1 MRDLERRHEA
11 PVGQGGV
18 RAQREVLVAQAG
30 DDGGPLG
37 RGEAVGAHAVDGL
50 EVERAGD
57 DFGVPVDL
65 EPDLEG
71 LEGVDGPGGG
81 LEVLLGG
88 GCGGE
93 GRDGGGGAV
102 GGVVE
107 AEALEAVGGR
117 ARGALVA
124 DDVPGVLERAGAVPG
139 DARVVEDG
147 AVGAVH
153 HGAGHVLHE
162 ELEEGGAGG
171 AVGGFGIWWWPADEF
186 PGIVGGGDGV
196 EVLAGEG
203 EGDDGGGVEVVED
216 GVDEVDGHAEE
227 EGVGLPLC

>member
-1 MRDLERRHEA
+1 MRDLERRHKA

-30 DDGGPLG
+30 DDGGPLRG
-37 RGEAVGAHAVDGL
+37 GEAVGAHAVHGL
-50 EVERAGD
+50 EVEGAGD
-57 DFGVPVDL
+57 ELGVPVYL
-65 EPDLEG
+65 EADLEG
-71 LEGVDGPGGG
+71 LQGVDGPGGG

-88 GCGGE
+88 GGE
-93 GRDGGGGAV
+93 GRGRGGGGAV
-102 GGVVE
+102 GGVFE
-107 AEALEAVGGR
+107 AEALEAVGRG

-171 AVGGFGIWWWPADEF
+171 AVGGLGLGWWPAHEF

-203 EGDDGGGVEVVED
+203 EGDDGRGVEVVED

>member
-37 RGEAVGAHAVDGL
+37 RGEAVGAHAVHGL
-50 EVERAGD
+50 EVEGAGD
-57 DFGVPVDL
+57 EFGVPVYL
-65 EPDLEG
+65 EADLEG

-88 GCGGE
+88 GGGE
-93 GRDGGGGAV
+93 GGDGGGAV

-107 AEALEAVGGR
+107 AEALEAVGGG

-139 DARVVEDG
+139 DAWVVEDG

-162 ELEEGGAGG
+162 ELEEGCAGG
-171 AVGGFGIWWWPADEF
+171 AVGGFGLGWWPADEF

-203 EGDDGGGVEVVED
+203 QGDDGGGVEVVED

-227 EGVGLPLC
+227 EGVGLAQC